1 MKPTK
6 LDLNQDDLFRR
17 RLSNQ
22 LNPRH
27 ELFKL
32 SSMVPWDQLETE
44 FADLYD
50 ENQVAGRPA
59 KPIRLMIGLILLQ
72 NMYNLSD
79 ENVVRSWIENPY
91 WQYFCGYDYLQW
103 EFPIDSSSLTRW
115 RQRLGPE
122 RMEKILSMT
131 ISLAVTTGTIKKEDL
146 EVVIADTTVMPKN
159 ITFPTDTKLIEKARI
174 KLVNLSQSNGIAL
187 RQNYNRVSKLLTKK
201 IGGYLHAKQMK
212 RAKRAMKHH
221 KTIVGR
227 VMRDCER
234 QIKNN
239 EDLRRKFSHTLSQTH
254 HLLERKR
261 SDSKKI
267 YSLHESHVDCISK
280 GKAHKKY
287 EFGCKVSLTITHR
300 EVGIITSISA
310 LHGNPFDGHTL
321 KAALASSEKNTII
334 KVKKAFVDEG
344 YKGHGVEDAVV
355 YRSRQKKGVTRR
367 IKREINR
374 RQAIEPYIGHIK
386 SECKLGLS
394 RLKGIVGD
402 KINAISSAAAYN
414 LKLIINHLREVLLQI
429 LYLMIRVQKI
439 KISATH

>member
-6 LDLNQDDLFRR
+6 IDEEHGDLFRK

-32 SSMVPWDQLETE
+32 TSMISWDQLEKD

-50 ENQVAGRPA
+50 KNQVAGRPA

-79 ENVVRSWIENPY
+79 ENVVRSWVENPY

-115 RQRLGPE
+115 RKRLGPE

-131 ISLAVTTGTIKKEDL
+131 VSLAVSTGTIKKEDL
-146 EVVIADTTVMPKN
+146 EVVIADTTVMPKH
-159 ITFPTDTKLIEKARI
+159 ITFPTDVKLLEKARVTLV
-174 KLVNLSQSNGIAL
+174 KLARTHDLAL
-187 RQNYNRVSKLLTKK
+187 RQNYNRVSKVLTKQ

-212 RAKRAMKHH
+212 RARRAMRHH

-234 QIKNN
+234 QVESN
-239 EDLRRKFSHTLSQTH
+239 EDLRIRFSQILSQTH

-261 SDSKKI
+261 SDSKKL
-267 YSLHESHVDCISK
+267 YSLHEPYVDCISK
-280 GKAHKKY
+280 GKAHKRY

-300 EVGIITSISA
+300 ETGIITSIAA

-321 KAALASSEKNTII
+321 KAALASSEKNTNT
-334 KVKKAFVDEG
+334 KVKRAFVDEG
-344 YKGHGVEDAVV
+344 YKGHGVEDTIV
-355 YRSRQKKGVTRR
+355 YRSRQRHGVTKR
-367 IKREINR
+367 IRKEINR

-394 RLKGIVGD
+394 RLKGIIGD

-414 LKLIINHLREVLLQI
+414 LRLIINHLREVLLQI
-429 LYLMIRVQKI
+429 LCLIFGVRK
-439 KISATH
+439 T

>member
-6 LDLNQDDLFRR
+6 LNLNQDDLFRR

-79 ENVVRSWIENPY
+79 ESVVRSWAENPY

-174 KLVNLSQSNGIAL
+174 KLVNLSKSNGIAL

-212 RAKRAMKHH
+212 RARRAMKHH

-234 QIKNN
+234 QVENN
-239 EDLRRKFSHTLSQTH
+239 EDLRRKFFQTLSQTH

-321 KAALASSEKNTII
+321 KAALASSERNTLS
-334 KVKKAFVDEG
+334 KVRRAFVDEG

-355 YRSRQKKGVTRR
+355 YRSRQNKGVTRR

-439 KISATH
+439 KVSAAY

>member
-6 LDLNQDDLFRR
+6 LNLNQDDLFRR

-79 ENVVRSWIENPY
+79 ESVVRSWVENPY

-174 KLVNLSQSNGIAL
+174 KLVNLSKSNGVAL

-212 RAKRAMKHH
+212 RARRAMKHH

-234 QIKNN
+234 QIENN
-239 EDLRRKFSHTLSQTH
+239 EDLRRKFSKTLSQTH

-334 KVKKAFVDEG
+334 KVKRAFVDEG

-429 LYLMIRVQKI
+429 LYLMVRVQKI
-439 KISATH
+439 KISATY

>member
-6 LDLNQDDLFRR
+6 LNLNQDDLFRR

-32 SSMVPWDQLETE
+32 SSMVPWDWLETE

-79 ENVVRSWIENPY
+79 ESVVRSWVENPY

-212 RAKRAMKHH
+212 RARRAMKHH
-221 KTIVGR
+221 KIIVGR

-234 QIKNN
+234 QIENN
-239 EDLRRKFSHTLSQTH
+239 EDLRRKFSQILSQTH

-386 SECKLGLS
+386 SECKLGIS

-402 KINAISSAAAYN
+402 KVNAISSAAAYN

-429 LYLMIRVQKI
+429 LCLMIRVQKI
-439 KISATH
+439 KISSTY

>member
-6 LDLNQDDLFRR
+6 LNLNQDDLFRR

-32 SSMVPWDQLETE
+32 SSMVPWDWLETE

-79 ENVVRSWIENPY
+79 ESVVRSWVENPY

-131 ISLAVTTGTIKKEDL
+131 ISLAVATGTIKKEDL

-212 RAKRAMKHH
+212 RARRAMKHH
-221 KTIVGR
+221 KIIVGR

-234 QIKNN
+234 QIENN
-239 EDLRRKFSHTLSQTH
+239 EDLRRKFSQILSQTH

-386 SECKLGLS
+386 SECKLGIS

-402 KINAISSAAAYN
+402 KVNAISSAAAYN

-429 LYLMIRVQKI
+429 LCLMIRVQKI
-439 KISATH
+439 KISSTY

>member
-6 LDLNQDDLFRR
+6 LDQNQSDLFRK

-32 SSMVPWDQLETE
+32 SSLIPWDQLEID
-44 FADLYD
+44 FSDLYD

-59 KPIRLMIGLILLQ
+59 KPARLMIGLILLQ
-72 NMYNLSD
+72 HMYNLSD
-79 ENVVRSWIENPY
+79 ENVVRSWVENPY

-103 EFPIDSSSLTRW
+103 EFPIDSSSLSRW
-115 RQRLGPE
+115 RKRLGPE

-131 ISLAVTTGTIKKEDL
+131 VSLAVSTGTIKKEDL

-174 KLVNLSQSNGIAL
+174 KLVSIAKAKGLSL
-187 RQNYNRVSKLLTKK
+187 RQNYNRVSKRLTKQ

-221 KTIVGR
+221 KTLLSR

-234 QIKNN
+234 QIQNN
-239 EDLRRKFSHTLSQTH
+239 EGLQREFAQILSQTH
-254 HLLERKR
+254 HLLERKK
-261 SDSKKI
+261 SDSKKL
-267 YSLHESHVDCISK
+267 YSLHEPYVDCISK
-280 GKAHKKY
+280 GKAHKRY

-300 EVGIITSISA
+300 DVGIITSISA
-310 LHGNPFDGHTL
+310 VHGNPFDGHTL
-321 KAALASSEKNTII
+321 REALVASEKNTKI
-334 KVKKAFVDEG
+334 KVKRAFVDEG

-367 IKREINR
+367 IKKEINR
-374 RQAIEPYIGHIK
+374 RQAIEPYIGHLK

-394 RLKGIVGD
+394 RLKGMVGD
-402 KINAISSAAAYN
+402 QINALASGAAYN

-429 LYLMIRVQKI
+429 LYLILGMQKT
-439 KISATH
+439 KITSV